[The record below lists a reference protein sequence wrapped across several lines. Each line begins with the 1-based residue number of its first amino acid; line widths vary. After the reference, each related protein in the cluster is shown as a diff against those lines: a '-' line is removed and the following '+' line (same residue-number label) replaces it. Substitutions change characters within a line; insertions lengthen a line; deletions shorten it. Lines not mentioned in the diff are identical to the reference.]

1 MVKIWRL
8 CFVVGAIVVVGV
20 IEYGDMLKWNRRWAM
35 LVQMLGYLYGSKAIR
50 CLIELSSVL
59 YMVSI

>member
-1 MVKIWRL
+1 MKILRL

-20 IEYGDMLKWNRRWAM
+20 IEYGDMLRWNKRWAM
-35 LVQMLGYLYGSKAIR
+35 VVQMLGYLYRSKAIR
-50 CLIELSSVL
+50 FLIELSSVL